1 MLKQHWRGLPRS
13 AGILA
18 GVFENSRLEA
28 GATEPRLFLSE
39 PSQVW
44 VFANLNLMP
53 GFHISLQPANT
64 KAQHQVQF
72 IGALPGKSLITTL
85 PGGLEDR
92 WIKPTDMFVLRGLV
106 NTHAFAIN
114 CHPISFHAA
123 PYPHIHFL
131 YPESVLVRQARCCPR
146 VQVKLPV
153 EVTQTDATI
162 LVAMLSD
169 ISVSGARVLSN
180 LPRCVA

>member
-1 MLKQHWRGLPRS
+1 
-13 AGILA
+13 
-18 GVFENSRLEA
+18 
-28 GATEPRLFLSE
+28 
-39 PSQVW
+39 
-44 VFANLNLMP
+44 MP